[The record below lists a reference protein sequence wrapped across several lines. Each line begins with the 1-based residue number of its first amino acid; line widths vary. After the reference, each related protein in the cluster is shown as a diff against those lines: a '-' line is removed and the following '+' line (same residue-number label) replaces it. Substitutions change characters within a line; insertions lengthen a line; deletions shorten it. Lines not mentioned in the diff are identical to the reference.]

1 MPSGGCIESQPWEKI
16 EGIIDYACPVVY
28 LHEYHQVFEAYQWFV
43 NDRILPYSGGR
54 LEQPYLIMQYIDLI
68 RSVVGGKCN

>member
-1 MPSGGCIESQPWEKI
+1 MPSGGCVEDEPWEKI
-16 EGIIDYACPVVY
+16 EGIVDHTCPVVY
-28 LHEYHQVFEAYQWFV
+28 LHEYHQVFEAYQWFA